1 MLKAHVRPCFNGA
14 WCIATNV
21 QVGMQTDGTEPNKL
35 SVWTVE
41 VVKVSRTTE
50 SRPADHND
58 WPGYYAVHASP
69 AEMKFRQAPCLS
81 IYPQN

>member
-1 MLKAHVRPCFNGA
+1 MLKARARQCLLGA

-41 VVKVSRTTE
+41 VVKVSRT
-50 SRPADHND
+50 
-58 WPGYYAVHASP
+58 
-69 AEMKFRQAPCLS
+69 AE
-81 IYPQN
+81 